1 MACVKIFIC
10 GEAGV
15 GKTCLINQI
24 IYSQFITEH
33 IPTFIVYN
41 EHKKMKIEDKE
52 LKLQISELISQ
63 PKYYAVNKIFIK
75 RANIIFLMY
84 DSTNLYSFDKLRD
97 WYNLS
102 REQINNC
109 LYVVISTKND
119 LFENKIVNSNEGNNF
134 AISINALFKEISLND
149 NILVNE
155 VFNDIINYYIQNFQN
170 EIEKEERE
178 KLVFTRKIN
187 NNEEDDYI
195 HNDYKLRKFVPLYY
209 IDIFFL
215 NIILI
220 FIGGPIIFI
229 FFSHLLKMIDKFEK
243 NNFSFFYYL
252 TLFFIGISFQGV
264 ISFLSILAFPFL
276 IYLHYYMNY

>member
-41 EHKKMKIEDKE
+41 DQHLQYILYRE
-52 LKLQISELISQ
+52 LKLQLFELVSQ
-63 PKYYAVNKIFIK
+63 PKYNAINKIYIK
-75 RANIIFLMY
+75 RSNIIFLLY

-119 LFENKIVNSNEGNNF
+119 LFENQIVNSNEGNNF

-149 NILVNE
+149 NFQLIKFLMIL
-155 VFNDIINYYIQNFQN
+155 
-170 EIEKEERE
+170 
-178 KLVFTRKIN
+178 
-187 NNEEDDYI
+187 
-195 HNDYKLRKFVPLYY
+195 
-209 IDIFFL
+209 
-215 NIILI
+215 
-220 FIGGPIIFI
+220 
-229 FFSHLLKMIDKFEK
+229 
-243 NNFSFFYYL
+243 
-252 TLFFIGISFQGV
+252 
-264 ISFLSILAFPFL
+264 
-276 IYLHYYMNY
+276 

>member
-52 LKLQISELISQ
+52 LKLQLFELISQ
-63 PKYYAVNKIFIK
+63 PKYYAINKIYIK

-119 LFENKIVNSNEGNNF
+119 LFENKIVNSNEGNDF

-149 NILVNE
+149 N
-155 VFNDIINYYIQNFQN
+155 F
-170 EIEKEERE
+170 
-178 KLVFTRKIN
+178 
-187 NNEEDDYI
+187 
-195 HNDYKLRKFVPLYY
+195 
-209 IDIFFL
+209 
-215 NIILI
+215 
-220 FIGGPIIFI
+220 
-229 FFSHLLKMIDKFEK
+229 
-243 NNFSFFYYL
+243 
-252 TLFFIGISFQGV
+252 
-264 ISFLSILAFPFL
+264 
-276 IYLHYYMNY
+276 